1 MRKGSWKTRWL
12 IIWAFTVCFSLTLR
26 IILYSALQVGQK
38 STVCK
43 ILRTRLSSWLL
54 HTVWC
59 PFQVLAVI
67 LLRASVWP
75 GPKVLPHPSVTWPLY
90 LPQAISRTNI
100 FVFQPKGIPIITG
113 TQESQWSGSVKFQ
126 PKTTGHTF
134 TVLSSQYVA
143 VEAALRNRLTFWSEA
158 QHTLT
163 HHLWHWYPR
172 SAWSERIQTFLLGNI
187 SYMIHY
193 VFFFLN

>member
-1 MRKGSWKTRWL
+1 MLANYMGFYCLLFVDVENHVVFSVAGGTEVHSLQDSKDKAVLLASPHCVMSLSGSSCHPS
-12 IIWAFTVCFSLTLR
+12 ACVSVC
-26 IILYSALQVGQK
+26 
-38 STVCK
+38 
-43 ILRTRLSSWLL
+43 
-54 HTVWC
+54 
-59 PFQVLAVI
+59 
-67 LLRASVWP
+67 P

-90 LPQAISRTNI
+90 LSQAISRTNI
-100 FVFQPKGIPIITG
+100 FVFQLKGIPIITG
-113 TQESQWSGSVKFQ
+113 TQESQWYGSMKFQ

-143 VEAALRNRLTFWSEA
+143 VEDALRNRLTFWSEA

-172 SAWSERIQTFLLGNI
+172 SAWSERIQTFFLGSI

-193 VFFFLN
+193 VFFF